1 MSENP
6 WYSQLREAWKPSHV
20 RLLLIGESAPDDGGD
35 PNNRR
40 FFYSDRLGSDNLF
53 RGVVAAMYG
62 TSKDDLA
69 KGGKG
74 PWLERLRDDG
84 FYGSSQMRVG
94 AGFAVLDGL
103 GR

>member
-53 RGVVAAMYG
+53 RGVVKAMYG
-62 TSKDDLA
+62 RGSMA
-69 KGGKG
+69 KLIGYAQVSTRQQFSDRQVFLLGG
-74 PWLERLRDDG
+74 
-84 FYGSSQMRVG
+84 S
-94 AGFAVLDGL
+94 
-103 GR
+103 